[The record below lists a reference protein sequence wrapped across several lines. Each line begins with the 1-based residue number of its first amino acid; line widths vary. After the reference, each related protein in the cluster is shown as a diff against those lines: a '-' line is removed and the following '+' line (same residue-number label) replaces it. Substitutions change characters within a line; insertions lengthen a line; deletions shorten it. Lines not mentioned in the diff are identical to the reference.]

1 MPQAKFA
8 SAESIERQG
17 LSVASEEEMPE
28 PLVSVLMPVYNAV
41 DTLDEALESL
51 RHQSLKDVEIV
62 AGDDG
67 SEDGS
72 GELLERWQKREPRL
86 RLLRSEHEG
95 LIAALNRGL
104 AECRG
109 RLLARMDA
117 DDRSHPQRLEKQVAL
132 LERHSGVSVVSCV
145 VELFPRERVGE
156 GFRIYVEW
164 LNGLV
169 EHEEIEREIF
179 IESPIVHPSAMVR
192 REELVGLG
200 GYQERGWAEDYDL
213 WLRYAAT
220 GKRFAKVPE
229 TLFFWREHADRLT
242 RTDGRYSVENFLRAK
257 SHYLIEGP
265 LRGRDGLI
273 VWGAGKTGRRLSK
286 HLIRGGHR
294 PDFFVDIDAKKIGG
308 TLRNVPIIDVN
319 ELADRW
325 VEWEHPMLLAAV
337 GSRGARRLIRRE
349 LARLELREGADFL
362 CVA

>member
-1 MPQAKFA
+1 
-8 SAESIERQG
+8 
-17 LSVASEEEMPE
+17 MPE
-28 PLVSVLMPVYNAV
+28 PLVSVLMPVYNATA
-41 DTLDEALESL
+41 TLDEALESL
-51 RHQSLKDVEIV
+51 HNQSLEDFEIV
-62 AGDDG
+62 AVDDG

-72 GELLERWQKREPRL
+72 GELLERWGEQEPRL
-86 RLLRSEHEG
+86 RLLRPGHEG

-104 AECRG
+104 ASCRG
-109 RLLARMDA
+109 DLVARMDA

-132 LERHSGVSVVSCV
+132 MERHGDISVASCL
-145 VELFPRERVGE
+145 VELFPRQQVGE

-169 EHEEIEREIF
+169 GHEEIEREIF

-192 REELVGLG
+192 REELVELG

-213 WLRYAAT
+213 WLRLAAA

-229 TLFFWREHADRLT
+229 ALFFWREHAGRVT

-257 SHYLIEGP
+257 SHYLIGGP

-273 VWGAGKTGRRLSK
+273 GWGAGKTGRRLSK

-294 PDFFVDIDAKKIGG
+294 PDFFVDIDEKKIGG
-308 TLRNVPIIDVN
+308 TLRNVPVIDVN

-337 GSRGARRLIRRE
+337 GSRGARQLIRRE
-349 LARLELREGADFL
+349 LTRLELREGVDFL